1 MKVVKLRLANSTLL
15 DPGAAQWK
23 KVAAEQVVLGGT
35 PLHKQPSRYVRTAWA
50 GKPVG
55 SVRSLKVQ
63 AAHNGKNIAI
73 RLEWLDDSKD
83 LDHGD
88 GATFPDAAGVLF
100 PLKEEAALESMG
112 SPEAP
117 VNAWFWRANLPEG
130 EAQELIAK
138 GVGTLEPAPKTQTE
152 VRSRWYRGRW
162 QVVFSRP
169 LSVRGD
175 AVRFSARKAAKV
187 AFAVWEGSNQER
199 AGLKSFSKSWQELSI
214 Q

>member
-15 DPGAAQWK
+15 DPAAALWK
-23 KVAAEQVVLGGT
+23 KITAEQVVLGGT

-50 GKPVG
+50 GKSVG

-88 GATFPDAAGVLF
+88 GAAFPDAAGVLF
-100 PLKEEAALESMG
+100 PLKGEAALESMG

-138 GVGTLEPAPKTQTE
+138 GVGTLEPAPKCQTE
-152 VRSRWYRGRW
+152 ARSRWYRGRW

-175 AVRFSARKAAKV
+175 AVRFSAKKAAKV
-187 AFAVWEGSNQER
+187 AFAIWEGASQER
-199 AGLKSFSKSWQELSI
+199 AGLKSFSKGWQELSI

>member
-15 DPGAAQWK
+15 DPAAALWR
-23 KVAAEQVVLGGT
+23 KVTAEQVVLGGT

-50 GKPVG
+50 GKTVG

-100 PLKEEAALESMG
+100 PLNREAELESMG

-138 GVGTLEPAPKTQTE
+138 GAGKW
-152 VRSRWYRGRW
+152 SFRGRC
-162 QVVFSRP
+162 QSEATPCGSPPRRP
-169 LSVRGD
+169 QRWRSLSGKGPVRNAQG
-175 AVRFSARKAAKV
+175 
-187 AFAVWEGSNQER
+187 
-199 AGLKSFSKSWQELSI
+199 
-214 Q
+214 

>member
-15 DPGAAQWK
+15 DPAAAQWK
-23 KVAAEQVVLGGT
+23 KVAPEQVALGGT

-50 GKPVG
+50 GKAVG

-73 RLEWLDDSKD
+73 RLEWQDDSKD

-88 GATFPDAAGVLF
+88 GTTFPDAAGVLF
-100 PLKEEAALESMG
+100 PLNGEAPLESMG

-117 VNAWFWRANLPEG
+117 VNAWYWRANLPEG

-138 GVGTLEPAPKTQTE
+138 GAGTLEPASKSQTE
-152 VRSRWYRGRW
+152 ARSRWYRGRW
-162 QVVFSRP
+162 QVVLSRP

-175 AVRFSARKAAKV
+175 AVRFSTKKDAKV
-187 AFAVWEGSNQER
+187 AFAVWEGSSQER
-199 AGLKSFSKSWQELSI
+199 AGLKSFSKSWQDLTI